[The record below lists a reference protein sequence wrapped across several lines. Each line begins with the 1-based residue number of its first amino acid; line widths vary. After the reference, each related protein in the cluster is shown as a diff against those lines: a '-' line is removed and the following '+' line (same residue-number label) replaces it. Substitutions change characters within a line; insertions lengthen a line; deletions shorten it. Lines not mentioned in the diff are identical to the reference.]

1 MSEEKKPNVFLTREQ
16 INEANSISERL
27 NDEYYQKLKE
37 SGVYEELQNKIKESE
52 LLTPQPKISDG
63 ELEAAAEM
71 KRKTDEIIRMRDEN
85 GGERPLIIRPDLA
98 EPSAYQ
104 AEIEYGK
111 SETPQRPTMQNFQI
125 NKVEETSNSVSDD
138 SGFNAFQEK
147 VLADLEAKYE
157 RLGQPQ
163 QNVPFDVIPLPS
175 LGKVYPNKKSSMKV
189 AYLNASDENIL
200 TNPNLLESGK
210 FLEILIN
217 RKMLDTNLRYKD
229 LHVGD
234 RNAIMIWLRSTA
246 YGSDYPIQVYDPA
259 TGRPF
264 ETNIDLSMLKMIELQ
279 VDTDNKGHIN
289 FILPISKNE
298 IKFKLLTVGDLDDI
312 EEHVELIKKDP
323 NLGPEFLDTSTY
335 ILKKQITCVNGN
347 TNREVINNF
356 VNQMLLGDVKA
367 FRKYVDEIESGMDM
381 NLTVKTPGGESIS
394 TFFPLNTS
402 FFWPNL

>member
-1 MSEEKKPNVFLTREQ
+1 MSEDKKPNVFPTREQ
-16 INEANSISERL
+16 IEEANKLSEKL
-27 NDEYYQKLKE
+27 NQEYYEKLKE
-37 SGVYEELQNKIKESE
+37 TGAYEELQSKIKNEIPDTRPHVSE
-52 LLTPQPKISDG
+52 G
-63 ELEAAAEM
+63 ELAAAEEM
-71 KRKTDEIIRMRDEN
+71 KRRTDELIRLRDEN
-85 GGERPLIIRPDLA
+85 NGQRPFVQRPDLA

-111 SETPQRPTMQNFQI
+111 QDNPSPEKPVMNNFQI
-125 NKVEETSNSVSDD
+125 KTPEYVTSNDVA
-138 SGFNAFQEK
+138 FNTFQEK
-147 VLADLEAKYE
+147 ILADLEAKYE

-175 LGKVYPNKKSSMKV
+175 LGKVYPNKKPSMKI

-259 TGRPF
+259 TGKPF
-264 ETNIDLSMLKMIELQ
+264 ETNIDLSMLKMLELN
-279 VDTDNKGHIN
+279 VDTDNKGHIS
-289 FILPISKNE
+289 FSFPISKNE
-298 IKFKLLTVGDLDDI
+298 IKFRLLTVGDLDDI
-312 EEHVELIKKDP
+312 EEHVEAIKNDV

-335 ILKKQITCVNGN
+335 ILKKQITSVNGQ
-347 TNREVINNF
+347 TNKDVINDF
-356 VNQMLLGDVKA
+356 VDQMLLGDVKA

-381 NLTVKTPGGESIS
+381 NLTVKTPGGESIK